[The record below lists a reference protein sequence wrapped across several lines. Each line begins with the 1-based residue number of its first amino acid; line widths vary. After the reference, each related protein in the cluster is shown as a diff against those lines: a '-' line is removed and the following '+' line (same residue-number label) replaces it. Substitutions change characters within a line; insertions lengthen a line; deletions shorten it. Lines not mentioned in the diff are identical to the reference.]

1 MVQKGKLGPC
11 LVLYVLL
18 TFISLVF
25 LTARRFVVGA
35 EMGGSFM
42 CPCLPS
48 LSVALSVCLAR
59 TRTHT
64 HAHARAHTH
73 THVRARTHTHTDA
86 HTGSSTFGHHR
97 DRAREVKA
105 RSIVPRAHCAAARHT
120 NRR

>member
-64 HAHARAHTH
+64 HARALTHTHTCARAHTH
-73 THVRARTHTHTDA
+73 TQTHTQVHLPS
-86 HTGSSTFGHHR
+86 GI
-97 DRAREVKA
+97 
-105 RSIVPRAHCAAARHT
+105 IVIVLEK
-120 NRR
+120 

>member
-1 MVQKGKLGPC
+1 MVQKGKLGPS

-42 CPCLPS
+42 CPCLTS

-64 HAHARAHTH
+64 HAHARTH
-73 THVRARTHTHTDA
+73 THAHA

>member
-59 TRTHT
+59 TRTH
-64 HAHARAHTH
+64 ARAHTH
-73 THVRARTHTHTDA
+73 THTHTHTRARA
-86 HTGSSTFGHHR
+86 HTHTHRRTHRFIYLRASS
-97 DRAREVKA
+97 
-105 RSIVPRAHCAAARHT
+105 
-120 NRR
+120 

>member
-18 TFISLVF
+18 TFISLV
-25 LTARRFVVGA
+25 LLMARRFVVGA

-64 HAHARAHTH
+64 HAHARTH
-73 THVRARTHTHTDA
+73 THAHA

>member
-64 HAHARAHTH
+64 HAHARTH
-73 THVRARTHTHTDA
+73 THAHA